1 MYEYPVHL
9 VIGTFNAEQT
19 ANGALKMLSQAKR
32 EQQIGILD
40 AAVIWRGHKQNRLH
54 IKETE
59 DVSGGRGAA
68 AGGVIGAI
76 IGLLAGPPGVVV
88 GGAVG
93 ALVGGA
99 AARVIDT
106 GIPNERLNE
115 IGKTLK
121 PGTSAIVAIVED
133 EWLAQVQTMLT
144 DASAEVLTE
153 SLKGDL
159 AEQLN
164 AADRSAHRALD
175 LGEAVADGGMIGT
188 DAKL

>member
-19 ANGALKMLSQAKR
+19 ANGALKTLSQAKR

-68 AGGVIGAI
+68 AGGVIGAV

-93 ALVGGA
+93 AVVGGA
-99 AARVIDT
+99 VAHVIDT
-106 GIPNERLNE
+106 GIPHERLNE

-144 DASAEVLTE
+144 DAGAEVLTE
-153 SLKGDL
+153 AVKGDL
-159 AEQLN
+159 AQQLD
-164 AADRSAHRALD
+164 AANRAAHKALNM
-175 LGEAVADGGMIGT
+175 GEALSDGGMIET
-188 DAKL
+188 EPKL